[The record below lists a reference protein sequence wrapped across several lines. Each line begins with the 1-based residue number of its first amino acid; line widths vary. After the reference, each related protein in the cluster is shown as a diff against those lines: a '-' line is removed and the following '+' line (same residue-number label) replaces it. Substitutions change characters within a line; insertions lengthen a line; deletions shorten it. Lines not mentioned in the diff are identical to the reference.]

1 MSKRKKRLLL
11 LAFFVLAAVAALLHF
26 RPQTPLSH
34 LRPDQIDTMFV
45 YVMPPEEK
53 VVLTGERSAQAVEL
67 LQDLKISRKGYRL
80 LGAGGQTV
88 KFTLVCKDGTGLEVV
103 NFGNAVIYINGQ
115 SYKAEYTSAHALSTF
130 ANQIIAE

>member
-11 LAFFVLAAVAALLHF
+11 LAFFVLAAAAALLHF
-26 RPQTPLSH
+26 RPQTPLAH
-34 LRPDQIDTMFV
+34 LQPDQIDTMFV

-53 VVLTGERSAQAVEL
+53 VVLTGEQSAQAVEL

-103 NFGNAVIYINGQ
+103 NFGNAVIYMNGQ

>member
-1 MSKRKKRLLL
+1 MSKRKKRLLI
-11 LAFFVLAAVAALLHF
+11 LAFVVLAAVAALLHF

-34 LRPDQIDTMFV
+34 LQPDQIDTMFV
-45 YVMPPEEK
+45 YAMPPEEK
-53 VVLTGERSAQAVEL
+53 VILSEEQSARAVEL
-67 LQDLKISRKGYRL
+67 LQNLQISRKGYRL

-88 KFTLVCKDGTGLEVV
+88 KFTLVCKDVTGLEVV
-103 NFGNAVIYINGQ
+103 IFGNTVIYINGQ

>member
-1 MSKRKKRLLL
+1 MSKRKKRLLI
-11 LAFFVLAAVAALLHF
+11 LAFVVLAAVAALLHF

-34 LRPDQIDTMFV
+34 LQPDQIDTMFV

-53 VVLTGERSAQAVEL
+53 VVLTGEQSAQAVEL
-67 LQDLKISRKGYRL
+67 LQNLQISRKGYRL
-80 LGAGGQTV
+80 LGTGGQTV

-130 ANQIIAE
+130 ANQVIAE